1 MRRKDLMR
9 ELNIANIPPAGDEE
23 AMRSVVQRV
32 DRASVSVGGRVLS
45 SIGRGLLVFLGVER
59 GDNELDADFLLEKII
74 NLRVFEDIQG
84 KMNLSL
90 VDTSAGMLI
99 ISQFTLLAD
108 CRKGRRPSFIAAADP
123 EDARRLY
130 NYFVA
135 KAGEIIGRVG
145 SGEFQAM
152 MKIDSINDGPVT
164 LLLDSR
170 KQF

>member
-1 MRRKDLMR
+1 MR
-9 ELNIANIPPAGDEE
+9 ELNIANIPPAGDERP
-23 AMRSVVQRV
+23 MRSVVQRV
-32 DRASVSVGGRVLS
+32 DRASVSVGECTISR
-45 SIGRGLLVFLGVER
+45 IENGLLVFLGVEG
-59 GDNELDADFLLEKII
+59 GDTEVDADFLLEKII
-74 NLRVFEDIQG
+74 NLRVFEDTQG

-90 VDTSAGMLI
+90 IDTSGGMLI

-123 EDARRLY
+123 ENARRLY
-130 NYFVA
+130 DYFVV
-135 KAGEIIGRVG
+135 KAGEKVKRVG
-145 SGEFQAM
+145 TGEFQAM

>member
-1 MRRKDLMR
+1 MRC
-9 ELNIANIPPAGDEE
+9 
-23 AMRSVVQRV
+23 VVQRV
-32 DRASVSVGGRVLS
+32 DSAQVTVEGRVVS
-45 SIGRGLLVFLGVER
+45 RIGKGLLVFLGVEK
-59 GDNELDADFLLEKII
+59 GDGSGDADFLLEKII
-74 NLRVFEDIQG
+74 NLRVFEDTQG

-90 VDTSAGMLI
+90 IDTSGGMLI

-123 EDARRLY
+123 ENARRLY
-130 NYFVA
+130 DYFVV
-135 KAGEIIGRVG
+135 KAGEKVKRVG
-145 SGEFQAM
+145 TGEFQAM

>member
-1 MRRKDLMR
+1 MRC
-9 ELNIANIPPAGDEE
+9 
-23 AMRSVVQRV
+23 VVQKV
-32 DRASVSVGGRVLS
+32 DSAQVAVDGCVIS
-45 SIGRGLLVFLGVER
+45 SIGKGILVFLGIER
-59 GDNELDADFLLEKII
+59 GDSYIDADFLLEKII
-74 NLRVFEDIQG
+74 NLRVFEDTQG

-90 VDTSAGMLI
+90 IDTSGGMLI

-123 EDARRLY
+123 ENARRLY
-130 NYFVA
+130 DYFVV
-135 KAGEIIGRVG
+135 KAGEKVKRVG
-145 SGEFQAM
+145 TGEFQAM